1 MSITECVYRRKQ
13 VLFLYYKY
21 YVFHSQLHAIL
32 QKREPS
38 EKCLEQVCESNAI
51 SLLGHKFVTFVVPRM
66 ETNNEN

>member
-1 MSITECVYRRKQ
+1 MKTSFILILQ
-13 VLFLYYKY
+13 VLC
-21 YVFHSQLHAIL
+21 VPQLAASGL
-32 QKREPS
+32 KKRNPS